1 MVGVFPPISCAR
13 GGRVI
18 VGTRPRGGGGAASEA
33 SRMPRGGRGLS
44 LAVSFRLVGSTVRP
58 GCCRRLAR
66 SLVKKRFD
74 RAFDDFVLCSIYFD
88 DFFFTCSKTEDAEI
102 QHCRILS

>member
-1 MVGVFPPISCAR
+1 
-13 GGRVI
+13 
-18 VGTRPRGGGGAASEA
+18 
-33 SRMPRGGRGLS
+33 MPRGGRGLS

-88 DFFFTCSKTEDAEI
+88 DFFSRVPKRKMQKFNTVEF
-102 QHCRILS
+102 